1 MLDYKPKLIQK
12 TASTPRQPKQFLPD
26 LLNNFASSYR
36 KTLSLPPVQVV
47 TGKLLPRLIIPKD
60 HIEKL
65 VKIYNDFVRNAESII
80 EEYYKNSG
88 LEENRIQLI
97 KRTAIPFAEG
107 QLFDIL
113 FKFYKT
119 AFQQAG
125 IDLNDHII
133 FGYVGAVIRGLRPK
147 DIPFF
152 PLAQHLYFR
161 DLVRAHYQRVEPRK
175 VPEDFIIRKLPTG
188 TASEPLFEVLNPQQ
202 ILIDL
207 QEELKNSYIST
218 LWSAARRISNIKE
231 RDQYVKAQMMRRIME
246 IYKSE
251 FLGSSPD
258 IKDIYD
264 VYAFARIAFRNI
276 FDLGFAGSYNP
287 YFVKYLKENNID
299 TKKLSEVEK
308 NTRVDT
314 PIKYPI
320 TKLYPSPGEEQ
331 ASIDTSEYTNKPYT
345 TRQEKW
351 YENWYPDTN
360 KKTVH
365 TNKKTVHID
374 TPYTTKLKATSPYF
388 DDPSAMLAGFGLG
401 GLIPF
406 LLGGLQSDYNEKKTR
421 NLINTI
427 ISLYQLSQTMPKNQQ
442 YIPTT
447 SISSTPFILYD
458 RW

>member
-12 TASTPRQPKQFLPD
+12 TANTPNPPKPYVETYLR
-26 LLNNFASSYR
+26 NFISKYR
-36 KTLSLPPVQVV
+36 ESLSLPPVQVV
-47 TGKLLPRLIIPKD
+47 TSKPLPRLIIPKD

-65 VKIYNDFVRNAESII
+65 VKTYNDLVRNTEIII
-80 EEYYKNSG
+80 EDYYKNSD
-88 LEENRIQLI
+88 LKENRIKIMKPYAISLI
-97 KRTAIPFAEG
+97 ESE
-107 QLFDIL
+107 LFDIL

-133 FGYVGAVIRGLRPK
+133 FGYVGAVLKEIKPR
-147 DIPFF
+147 DVAFF
-152 PLAQHLYFR
+152 PLGQYIPFR
-161 DLVRAHYQRVEPRK
+161 DLLLRAHYQHVEPRK

-207 QEELKNSYIST
+207 QGELKNSYIST
-218 LWSAARRISNIKE
+218 LGFALRRINNIKE
-231 RDQYVKAQMMRRIME
+231 RDQYVRAQMMRRIME

-264 VYAFARIAFRNI
+264 VYVYAKIAYRNI
-276 FDLGFAGSYNP
+276 FGLGFEGPYNP
-287 YFVKYLKENNID
+287 YFARYLKENNID
-299 TKKLSEVEK
+299 IKKLLKAGYDLPVG
-308 NTRVDT
+308 T

-320 TKLYPSPGEEQ
+320 AKIYPSPVEEQ
-331 ASIDTSEYTNKPYT
+331 ASIDTSVYTDKPYT
-345 TRQEKW
+345 TRLGNQ
-351 YENWYPDTN
+351 YTDIN

-365 TNKKTVHID
+365 TD
-374 TPYTTKLKATSPYF
+374 TLYTTKLKATSPYF
-388 DDPSAMLAGFGLG
+388 DDPSAMVAGFGLG

-427 ISLYQLSQTMPKNQQ
+427 ISLYQLSQTMPKNQH

-458 RW
+458 RWQ